1 MMVWQF
7 TFEETF
13 SLRPER
19 TPYKGAKSI
28 AQTIAN
34 SARRIIV
41 LLMATGPFVFV
52 SYPGAM
58 AENNRGAQL
67 AAMCAACHRLD
78 GQDRGIPSI
87 VGVKKKELIDTMED
101 FKSGKRSSQ
110 IMQVVA
116 RSLTTEEIAILADY
130 LAARQKGSEQP

>member
-1 MMVWQF
+1 MVWQL
-7 TFEETF
+7 TLAGTF
-13 SLRPER
+13 SLRPGR
-19 TPYKGAKSI
+19 RPYEGAKPI

-34 SARRIIV
+34 GARRIIA
-41 LLMATGPFVFV
+41 LLMATGPFAFV
-52 SYPGAM
+52 AYPGAV

-67 AAMCAACHRLD
+67 AAMCASCHRLD

-87 VGVKKKELIDTMED
+87 VGVDKKKLIDTMED

-116 RSLTTEEIAILADY
+116 RSLSTEEIAVLADY
-130 LAARQKGSEQP
+130 LAARQKGSQQP